1 MVVISFDIIGPMRG
15 SNAFQEIRVALVL
28 SDVIMVAISFVFA
41 YYMRTHLDTRPFYFQ
56 PDLLSFT
63 VIPLMLVPVWLGVNL
78 LSGLYSREVFIYRS
92 REYARVFIA
101 SIISVMV
108 MISYG
113 FLTSEDIFPARA
125 IAIYF
130 VGINFIVMIMGR
142 EFVRFAYRLLLRRG
156 VGRQKVLIV
165 GNDAATFELADM
177 LSSNVDYGYDVV
189 GIVAESG
196 GDGTVNHFTNFKQAA
211 ALMQPDTIIQTD
223 TTRSQ
228 EVYHYA
234 ALHHLSYMFV
244 PQQDRMMSRLNSVEM
259 IGDLPVIEI
268 HQTRLAGA
276 GRIVKRAMDVLLSLL
291 ALMLLSPVFLIISV
305 IMKLTDPTESVFYRQ
320 TRLSR
325 FNKRVGIYKFRSMKP
340 AYNGLSPEEA
350 FAKMNKP
357 ELTAIYR
364 ENGDQLDDDPR
375 MSRLGKFL
383 RATSLDEL
391 PQLYNVLKGD
401 ISLVGPRALVPQEIN
416 QAERKHIILSVKS
429 GLTGLAQ
436 VSGRRDISF
445 EERRRLD
452 VYYVQNWS
460 LMMDVQILF
469 RTVVMVLF
477 RRGAK

>member
-1 MVVISFDIIGPMRG
+1 MNSGSRSSIRWLLAIVDMLSVVIAFVLAYQYRIYFD
-15 SNAFQEIRVALVL
+15 
-28 SDVIMVAISFVFA
+28 D
-41 YYMRTHLDTRPFYFQ
+41 RPFYFN
-56 PDLLSFT
+56 PDIYGFISFVAMLL
-63 VIPLMLVPVWLGVNL
+63 PVWFGTML
-78 LSGLYSREVFIYRS
+78 LSGLYDWSVFVKRS
-92 REYARVFIA
+92 REYARVGMA
-101 SIISVMV
+101 SIISVMA

-113 FLTSEDIFPARA
+113 FFTGEDIFPVRT

-142 EFVRFAYRLLLRRG
+142 EFVRLVYRLLLRRG
-156 VGRQKVLIV
+156 VGRQRVLIV
-165 GNDAATFELADM
+165 GNDAATFELADI

-189 GIVAESG
+189 GIVAKSG

-268 HQTRLAGA
+268 HQTRLAGV
-276 GRIVKRAMDVLLSLL
+276 GRIVKRVMDVLLSLL
-291 ALMLLSPVFLIISV
+291 ALVLLSPVFLIISV

-357 ELTAIYR
+357 ELIAIYR

-469 RTVVMVLF
+469 RTVGMVLF

>member
-1 MVVISFDIIGPMRG
+1 MR
-15 SNAFQEIRVALVL
+15 SALVVVDML
-28 SDVIMVAISFVFA
+28 TIVSSFALAYCYRIYISDTP
-41 YYMRTHLDTRPFYFQ
+41 YY
-56 PDLLSFT
+56 FT
-63 VIPLMLVPVWLGVNL
+63 PQLRDFIILAATLIPLWFIVNIAT
-78 LSGLYSREVFIYRS
+78 GLYDKSIYLFRSQEYSRI
-92 REYARVFIA
+92 AIA
-101 SIISVMV
+101 STISVMA

-113 FLTSEDIFPARA
+113 FFTGEDIFPVRT

-142 EFVRFAYRLLLRRG
+142 EFVRLVHRFLLRRG

-165 GNDAATFELADM
+165 GNDVATFELADM

-189 GIVAESG
+189 GIVAKSG

-268 HQTRLAGA
+268 HQTRLAGV

-291 ALMLLSPVFLIISV
+291 ALVLLSPVFLIISV

-357 ELTAIYR
+357 ELIAIYR

-469 RTVVMVLF
+469 RTVGMVLF

>member
-1 MVVISFDIIGPMRG
+1 MNSGSRSSIRWLLAIVDMLSVVIAFVLAYQYRIYFD
-15 SNAFQEIRVALVL
+15 
-28 SDVIMVAISFVFA
+28 D
-41 YYMRTHLDTRPFYFQ
+41 RPFYFN
-56 PDLLSFT
+56 PDIYGFISFVAMLL
-63 VIPLMLVPVWLGVNL
+63 PVWFGTML
-78 LSGLYSREVFIYRS
+78 LSGLYDWSVFVKRS
-92 REYARVFIA
+92 REYARVGMA
-101 SIISVMV
+101 SIISVMA

-113 FLTSEDIFPARA
+113 FFTGEDIFPVRT

-142 EFVRFAYRLLLRRG
+142 EFVRLVHRLLLRRG
-156 VGRQKVLIV
+156 VGRQRVLIV
-165 GNDAATFELADM
+165 GNDAATFELADI

-189 GIVAESG
+189 GIVAKSG
-196 GDGTVNHFTNFKQAA
+196 GDGTVNHFTNFKQAT

-268 HQTRLAGA
+268 HQTRLAGV

-291 ALMLLSPVFLIISV
+291 ALVLLSPVFLIISV
-305 IMKLTDPTESVFYRQ
+305 IMKFTDPTESVFYRQ

-357 ELTAIYR
+357 ELIAIYR

-469 RTVVMVLF
+469 RTVGMVLF